1 MSTETT
7 KQTTVVNQ
15 NQPIIDYTVKVFD
28 GLFSE
33 QEINTKRNYVFYR
46 VANFESPRTKLRL
59 NSVLS
64 DEEIGEVINE
74 LSTLQFNRKLQAR
87 TSRAGNCAF

>member
-1 MSTETT
+1 MNTKTTE
-7 KQTTVVNQ
+7 QTTVANP

-33 QEINTKRNYVFYR
+33 NDINTKRNYVFYR
-46 VANFESPRTKLRL
+46 IANFESPRTKRRL
-59 NSVLS
+59 NSILS
-64 DEEIGEVINE
+64 DEEIGQVINE